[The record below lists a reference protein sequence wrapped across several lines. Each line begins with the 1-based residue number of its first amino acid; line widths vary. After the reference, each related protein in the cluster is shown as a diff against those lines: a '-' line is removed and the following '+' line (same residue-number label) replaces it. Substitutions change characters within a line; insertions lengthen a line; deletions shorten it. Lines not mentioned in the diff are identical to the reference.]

1 MKKLLILPVVML
13 FFIGQALCQHTYTIK
28 ILDTKAKPM
37 SGITVT
43 GVNQE
48 SRKSLSSITDIK
60 GVATFNL
67 SDAGTWKFSY
77 LEMKDMATYK
87 FNAGSYGEGSKTTTY
102 DPNKQFVTPAKQNRK
117 GISFKTINGES
128 LKSKQGIAIV
138 IIEVKNNN
146 ENTLSGLNICLVDFK
161 TNTKYTGK
169 TGTTGQAVFYV
180 NYGNSYE
187 VDIEDIEAISV
198 INVQNFAN
206 IKMTA
211 TAYYEP
217 TIIDQQLASDT
228 IYQKNIT
235 QTNGT
240 STHYLFT
247 INVQDYDDMPL
258 ANEPVYADDINS
270 TTVYSGIT
278 DAAGKCTFLLKKG
291 SKYLISFKY
300 DREVYIVNAE
310 RTEGFSSGFSNRRYR
325 GSAEIERMLAE
336 HKQNEKGFRVSFSE
350 TPVKKAKEPLNYLS
364 KTTDGYILDFESGGP
379 LGTPTLVDNKL
390 ISPES
395 FYSPNMY
402 CFDAITGK
410 YLWGWELG
418 ESGMSPVVCHN
429 NVLLVNTYSC
439 TLYAFDLIAGN
450 LLWSKWLAGT
460 IYSTPSADDKNAYV
474 VFNNGGSN
482 PTNPDEVFVLAAFD
496 LQTGELNWINW
507 LDDEV
512 IACPVLAGNEVH
524 IASQSGKYYVF
535 DKEKGTESYQL
546 NDIKALSSPTVTNDK
561 IYLTTSTQNGEALT
575 VIDRATMKK
584 IRNYSASRLN
594 TIPIEDLGCYS
605 QMNYNGSHP
614 VVYKN
619 SIVIT
624 ADSLG
629 IYAFDA
635 NLEKFL
641 WRQQIKTNT
650 NLVPVVIGEKVLV
663 ASLSGDILSLDIK
676 TGLPQKLKN
685 TGGEIDGQ
693 PVMNNG
699 VIYVSAGETMTAFK
713 TGLNYDWKQWNKN
726 AGHNLWFE

>member
-1 MKKLLILPVVML
+1 MKKLLILHVVIFSL
-13 FFIGQALCQHTYTIK
+13 IGQLLCQHTYTIK
-28 ILDTKAKPM
+28 ILDIKAKPM
-37 SGITVT
+37 SNITVT
-43 GVNQE
+43 GINQE
-48 SRKSLSSITDIK
+48 TGKGLSSITDIK

-87 FNAGSYGEGSKTTTY
+87 FNAGSSGEGSKTTTY
-102 DPNKQFVTPAKQNRK
+102 DPKKQFVAPIKQSRN
-117 GISFKTINGES
+117 GISFMTINGES
-128 LKSKQGIAIV
+128 LKSRPGIATV
-138 IIEVKNNN
+138 IIEVKNNQ
-146 ENTLSGLNICLVDFK
+146 EKPLPGLNVCLVDFK
-161 TNTKYTGK
+161 IKTKYTGK
-169 TGTTGQAVFYV
+169 TGITGQAVFYV
-180 NYGNSYE
+180 DYGNSYE
-187 VDIEDIEAISV
+187 LDIEDIEAMSV
-198 INVQNFAN
+198 INVQNFAG
-206 IKMTA
+206 IKITA

-247 INVQDYDDMPL
+247 MNVKDYDDRPL

-270 TTVYSGIT
+270 TTVYAGIT
-278 DAAGKCTFLLKKG
+278 DAEGKCTFLLKKG

-300 DREVYIVNAE
+300 DREVYMVNAE
-310 RTEGFSSGFSNRRYR
+310 RTEGFASGFSNRRYR

-336 HKQNEKGFRVSFSE
+336 QKINEKGFKTSFSE
-350 TPVKKAKEPLNYLS
+350 TPVIKAKEPINFLT
-364 KTTDGYILDFESGGP
+364 KTTDGYKLDFESDGP

-402 CFDAITGK
+402 CLDAITGK

-450 LLWSKWLAGT
+450 LLWSKYLAGT

-482 PTNPDEVFVLAAFD
+482 PKNLNEKFVIAAFD
-496 LQTGELNWINW
+496 LRTGNLNWINW

-512 IACPVLAGNEVH
+512 IACPVLSGNEVH

-535 DKEKGTESYQL
+535 DKENGKESYRL
-546 NDIKALSSPTVTNDK
+546 NDIKAISSPTVTNDK
-561 IYLTTSTQNGEALT
+561 IFLTTSSYNGETLT
-575 VIDRATMKK
+575 VIDRTTMKK
-584 IRNYSASRLN
+584 IRDYSATKLN
-594 TIPIEDLGCYS
+594 TLAIADLGCYS

-619 SIVIT
+619 SVVIT

-635 NLEKFL
+635 NSEKL
-641 WRQQIKTNT
+641 MWRQLIKTNT
-650 NLVPVVIGEKVLV
+650 NLVPVVIGEKVIV
-663 ASLSGDILSLDIK
+663 ASLSGDILCLDIK
-676 TGLPQKLKN
+676 TGLPQNLKN
-685 TGGEIDGQ
+685 TGGKIDGQ
-693 PVMNNG
+693 PVMNKG

-713 TGLNYDWKQWNKN
+713 TSMNYDWKQWNKN